1 MQFAA
6 PGVLKVS
13 VGQARHAAD
22 EVLPLKGLWVNAGQA
37 MHAARDVLLFD
48 GL

>member
-1 MQFAA
+1 VQFAA
-6 PGVLKVS
+6 PEVLKVF

-22 EVLPLKGLWVNAGQA
+22 EVLLLKGLWVNAGQA
-37 MHAARDVLLFD
+37 MHAAIDMLPFD